1 VLLALLGLHA
11 AVAALAR
18 PAAERLGRG
27 VLVLCALPPLAA
39 VLLMLN
45 RAPWTRAPLTETWT
59 WVGPLNLG
67 LDLRLDG
74 FAAVMVALV
83 SGIGVVVFAYA
94 ARYFPARPRG
104 DRSGLGRFAATLLA
118 FSGSMLGLVLADHL
132 LALYVFWELTSV
144 TSYLL
149 IGTEHEQGS
158 TRAAALQ
165 ALLTTTLGS
174 LAMLAGFV
182 LLGESAG
189 TYVLSEVLAAPPTG
203 ATATAGALL
212 ALAGAFTKSAQVP
225 FHTWLPAAMAAPTP
239 VSAYLHSATMVKAG
253 VYLVARMAP
262 AFAVI
267 GGWRALVVSVG
278 VATML
283 VGGYRAL
290 RQHDLKLLLAFGTVS
305 QLGFLTALFG
315 AGTPE
320 TTLAGTALIVAH
332 GAFKAS
338 LFMVVGVID
347 HQAHTRDLRQ
357 LSGLGRRLPALA
369 VTAVLA
375 GASMAGLPPLLGF
388 VAKEAAL
395 EAYLHGGITVAGFD
409 LGPVALVGL
418 VLGNVLTTAYT
429 ARFLW
434 GAFAT
439 KPMGE
444 THGCVGA
451 HVDRPG
457 PAVLAPAGLLA
468 AGSLLAGL
476 VPAAVSPLV
485 VGGALALDDAVDPE
499 PLALW
504 HGINVA
510 LGLSVLG
517 IAAGLLLFG
526 RRARVARRQERLARA
541 RGANQAY
548 GWALRGLNRA
558 ADLSTGTLQNGSLPV
573 YLGVVLL
580 TLVALPAS
588 ALWRLGEPG
597 PLPVLAESPLQLAVG
612 VGVIAAAV
620 GVALVRR
627 RFAAVLLL
635 GGVGYGMALLF
646 VVQGAPDLALTQ
658 LLIET
663 LSLVVFVLVLRHLPE
678 RFEDRPWPL
687 GRALRLVTSL
697 TVGAAVAVGAVV
709 ARNARTGGT
718 VAEEYLAR
726 SLPEAEGRNVVN
738 VILVDFRGIDTF
750 GEITVL
756 SVAAVG
762 VAALVRAVRVRGV
775 GVGGLGDDMTREER

>member
-1 VLLALLGLHA
+1 MLLALLGLHVA
-11 AVAALAR
+11 IAALAR
-18 PAAERLGRG
+18 LLAERLGRG
-27 VLVLCALPPLAA
+27 VFALCALPPFAA
-39 VLLMLN
+39 VLVVIV
-45 RAPWTRAPLTETWT
+45 RAPWVPGRDPLRETWN
-59 WVGPLNLG
+59 WVPPLGLG

-83 SGIGVVVFAYA
+83 SGIGVLVFAYA
-94 ARYFPARPRG
+94 GRYFSARPRG
-104 DRSGLGRFAATLLA
+104 ERAALGRFAATLLA

-149 IGTEHEQGS
+149 IGTGHEDGS
-158 TRAAALQ
+158 ARAAALQ

-174 LAMLAGFV
+174 LAMLGGFV
-182 LLGESAG
+182 LLGQAAG
-189 TYVLSEVLAAPPTG
+189 TYVLSDLVAAPPTG
-203 ATATAGALL
+203 AAATAGALL

-225 FHTWLPAAMAAPTP
+225 FHTWLPGAMAAPTP

-267 GGWRALVVSVG
+267 GSWRALVVSVG

-315 AGTPE
+315 AGTPA
-320 TTLAGTALIVAH
+320 TTLAGTALMVAH
-332 GAFKAS
+332 GAFKAA
-338 LFMVVGVID
+338 LFMVVGVVD

-357 LSGLGRRLPALA
+357 LSGLGRRLPVLA

-375 GASMAGLPPLLGF
+375 GASMAGLPPLFGF
-388 VAKEAAL
+388 IAKEAAL
-395 EAYLHGGITVAGFD
+395 EAYLDGGITVAGLD
-409 LGPVALVGL
+409 IGPLALAGL
-418 VLGNVLTTAYT
+418 VLGNVLTAAYT

-434 GAFAT
+434 GAFAS
-439 KPMGE
+439 KPAAH

-451 HVDRPG
+451 DVDRPEAG
-457 PAVLAPAGLLA
+457 FVAPAGLLA
-468 AGSLLAGL
+468 SGSLVAGL

-485 VGGALALDDAVDPE
+485 VGGALALDAAVDPE
-499 PLALW
+499 PLYLW
-504 HGINVA
+504 HGFNLA
-510 LGLSVLG
+510 LALSVLG
-517 IAAGLLLFG
+517 IAAGLALFAG
-526 RRARVARRQERLARA
+526 RARVARRQELVALGQ
-541 RGANQAY
+541 GANAAY
-548 GWALRGLNRA
+548 RRAIVGLNRV
-558 ADLSTGTLQNGSLPV
+558 ADLSTGTVQNGSLPV
-573 YLGVVLL
+573 YLGVILL
-580 TLVALPAS
+580 TLVLLPGS
-588 ALWRLGEPG
+588 ALVRLRDAG
-597 PLPVLAESPLQLAVG
+597 PWPAFAESPLQVVVG
-612 VGVIAAAV
+612 LGVAAAAL

-678 RFEDRPWPL
+678 RFEHRPWPL
-687 GRALRLVTSL
+687 GRAVRLVTSL
-697 TVGAAVAVGAVV
+697 TVGVGVAVGAVV

-718 VAEEYLAR
+718 VAQEYLAR
-726 SLPEAEGRNVVN
+726 SLPEGEGRNVVN

-762 VAALVRAVRVRGV
+762 VAALVRAVRAGA
-775 GVGGLGDDMTREER
+775 MER